1 MSIENSDSTPSLI
14 FAEEEMK
21 IIKSIPVLENELT
34 WICRVTDESMQKSDV
49 HVVDEKNKTT
59 K

>member
-1 MSIENSDSTPSLI
+1 VTIENSDSTTSLMS
-14 FAEEEMK
+14 AEEEMK

-34 WICRVTDESMQKSDV
+34 WICRVTDESLKKSDA

>member
-1 MSIENSDSTPSLI
+1 VSIENTDSECSKTDD
-14 FAEEEMK
+14 EMR
-21 IIKSIPVLENELT
+21 IIMTIPVLENELT
-34 WICRVTDESMQKSDV
+34 WICRVLDESLQKSDV